1 MTFSKNN
8 HQKQDLGREW
18 GREADSEKIWG
29 EGRRKGEGRERRE
42 VKRGRGQREID
53 GVIVRARQREAERG
67 KEREGR
73 KGSG

>member
-42 VKRGRGQREID
+42 VKRGRGE
-53 GVIVRARQREAERG
+53 
-67 KEREGR
+67 K
-73 KGSG
+73 